1 MHSNYKTHE
10 TMVKNYLFAPVFRKI
25 GYALLAIALVFY
37 VACGIWE
44 PLMDAVCF
52 PMLSLTPGMGADPEK
67 SHFGI
72 QIAYAGWFEILMTL
86 MCVGCVF
93 VAFSREKVEDEFIA
107 HIRVQSLVWALMV
120 NMVLVLLTTLFIYGG
135 SYLIC
140 MAVYPFSTFL
150 FFIIKYNISLY
161 QFRKNNEE

>member
-1 MHSNYKTHE
+1 MI
-10 TMVKNYLFAPVFRKI
+10 KNYLFSPVFRKI
-25 GYALLAIALVFY
+25 GYSLLI
-37 VACGIWE
+37 VAMIFFVLCLSFDQLAFGIE
-44 PLMDAVCF
+44 Y
-52 PMLSLTPGMGADPEK
+52 PMISLTPQFEEEWSLFKIGPRITQG
-67 SHFGI
+67 
-72 QIAYAGWFEILMTL
+72 GWFEIVMTL

-93 VAFSREKVEDEFIA
+93 VAFSKEKDEDECIA
-107 HIRVQSLVWALMV
+107 QIRMQSLVWALMV

-135 SYLIC
+135 SYITC

>member
-10 TMVKNYLFAPVFRKI
+10 TMVKNYLFSPVFRKI
-25 GYALLAIALVFY
+25 GYALLAIALVYY
-37 VACGIWE
+37 VACWIWE
-44 PLMDAVCF
+44 PVADFICI
-52 PMLSLTPGMGADPEK
+52 PMLSLTPGMEADPEK
-67 SHFGI
+67 FHFGI
-72 QIAYAGWFEILMTL
+72 QSANAGWFEVVMTL

-150 FFIIKYNISLY
+150 FFVIKYNWSLY
-161 QFRKNNEE
+161 KFRKNNEE

>member
-1 MHSNYKTHE
+1 
-10 TMVKNYLFAPVFRKI
+10 MVKNYLFSPVFKKI
-25 GYALLAIALVFY
+25 GYGILVVALVFFVLCLLFEQLAFGLQY
-37 VACGIWE
+37 
-44 PLMDAVCF
+44 
-52 PMLSLTPGMGADPEK
+52 PMISLTPPMDEVWTIFKFYPRITQG
-67 SHFGI
+67 
-72 QIAYAGWFEILMTL
+72 GWFEIVMTL

-93 VAFSREKVEDEFIA
+93 VAFSKEKEEDECIA
-107 HIRVQSLVWALMV
+107 QIRMQSLVWALMV

-135 SYLIC
+135 SYLTC

>member
-1 MHSNYKTHE
+1 MLSKS
-10 TMVKNYLFAPVFRKI
+10 YLFPPVFRKI
-25 GYALLAIALVFY
+25 GYALLAIVLVFY
-37 VACGIWE
+37 VACWIWE
-44 PLMDAVCF
+44 PLSELICF
-52 PMLSLTPGMGADPEK
+52 PMLSFTPGMWEDPEK

-72 QIAYAGWFEILMTL
+72 QIANAGWFEIVMTL

-93 VAFSREKVEDEFIA
+93 VAFSKEKDEDECIA
-107 HIRVQSLVWALMV
+107 QIRMQSLVWALMV

-135 SYLIC
+135 SYLTC